1 MDDRSEF
8 LGTGHYYKVYELAK
22 SYPDYALLNRFVKT
36 ICIFPAGDTYMIQI
50 PQVIPNNERGMSTVA
65 IVRNSETY
73 ETLMDKLYKLGPNNL
88 VYDKSD
94 EGQGSF
100 LILQNFNYEGF
111 GKEDGIVVIEI
122 DKAQIKTLL
131 HSTLGNDEGVA
142 FLTDSDGDVLYAYA
156 QHDRGEEPVPENGYW
171 KDYVEEI
178 GWSSAPLL

>member
-1 MDDRSEF
+1 
-8 LGTGHYYKVYELAK
+8 
-22 SYPDYALLNRFVKT
+22 
-36 ICIFPAGDTYMIQI
+36 MIQI

-73 ETLMDKLYKLGPNNL
+73 ETLMDKLYRLGPNNL

-122 DKAQIKTLL
+122 DK
-131 HSTLGNDEGVA
+131 H
-142 FLTDSDGDVLYAYA
+142 
-156 QHDRGEEPVPENGYW
+156 R
-171 KDYVEEI
+171 
-178 GWSSAPLL
+178 

>member
-1 MDDRSEF
+1 
-8 LGTGHYYKVYELAK
+8 
-22 SYPDYALLNRFVKT
+22 
-36 ICIFPAGDTYMIQI
+36 MIQI

-156 QHDRGEEPVPENGYW
+156 QHDRGEEPVPEMG
-171 KDYVEEI
+171 I
-178 GWSSAPLL
+178 GRIMWRKLAGAPAPLL